1 MPHTPPKT
9 PRRRMLEDAGQTM
22 TEYALLV
29 SLIAIVVAVAVPLV
43 TNQLESIFRAL
54 AAAFGG

>member
-1 MPHTPPKT
+1 MPHTPPT
-9 PRRRMLEDAGQTM
+9 TLSRRMPEDAGQTM

-29 SLIAIVVAVAVPLV
+29 SLVAIVVAVAVPLL
-43 TNQLESIFRAL
+43 TGPLESIFRAL

>member
-1 MPHTPPKT
+1 
-9 PRRRMLEDAGQTM
+9 MLEDAGQTM

-43 TNQLESIFRAL
+43 TGSLESIFRSL